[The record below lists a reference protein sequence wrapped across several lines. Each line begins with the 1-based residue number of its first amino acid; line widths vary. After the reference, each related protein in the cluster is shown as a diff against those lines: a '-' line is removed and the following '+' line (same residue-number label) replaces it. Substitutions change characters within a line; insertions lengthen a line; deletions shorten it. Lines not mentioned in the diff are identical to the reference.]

1 MLSYTYFWRIEN
13 CEIKN
18 ETESRSILFWIHSSH
33 FYLFVSCLGLYLASF
48 DAAVIVFESYAR
60 NNVFETFSS
69 LQSHIKDHY
78 IQTFKNQ
85 ITTLLGSL
93 DILGNPM
100 GLLQDFSSG
109 VEGLLRKG
117 NVGGLFVNV
126 AHGMSNSAAKVCLFD
141 YCCCLYKISFF
152 YYI

>member
-1 MLSYTYFWRIEN
+1 M
-13 CEIKN
+13 
-18 ETESRSILFWIHSSH
+18 
-33 FYLFVSCLGLYLASF
+33 ASF
-48 DAAVIVFESYAR
+48 DAAVIVFESYTR
-60 NNVFETFSS
+60 NNIFETFSS

-109 VEGLLRKG
+109 VEGLLKKG

-126 AHGMSNSAAKVCLFD
+126 AHGMSNSAAKV
-141 YCCCLYKISFF
+141 SFF
-152 YYI
+152 YFFVNFFKPLL